1 MFMGFKKIFTLQLLL
16 VMLLFFDCKSLKN
29 NYNIYYYSNNNY
41 KIELKILNKTDAEL
55 IVQNYKDS
63 FKNTFSIKYKTKV
76 EYVISYENK
85 TFKKNKNKIIKYF
98 FEGNNINCLLIENQC
113 LNFSE
118 AMITPF
124 SKDLIFDNISLKQ
137 IR

>member
-1 MFMGFKKIFTLQLLL
+1 MGFKKIFTLQLLL

-29 NYNIYYYSNNNY
+29 NDNIYYYSNNNY
-41 KIELKILNKTDAEL
+41 KIELKILNNTDAEL

-85 TFKKNKNKIIKYF
+85 TFKKKKNKIIKYF
-98 FEGNNINCLLIENQC
+98 FEGNNINCLLIENQW
-113 LNFSE
+113 
-118 AMITPF
+118 
-124 SKDLIFDNISLKQ
+124 
-137 IR
+137 

>member
-1 MFMGFKKIFTLQLLL
+1 MGFKKIFILQLLL
-16 VMLLFFDCKSLKN
+16 VILLFLGCKSFKN
-29 NYNIYYYSNNNY
+29 NDNIYYYSNDNY

-55 IVQNYKDS
+55 IVQSYKDS

-85 TFKKNKNKIIKYF
+85 TFKKKKNKIIKYF

-118 AMITPF
+118 GMITPF